1 MERVVT
7 SEVHYSDEEFG
18 DNSNDSG
25 GHVLNREPDEY
36 LDGIPLYLSR
46 YRLVF
51 PKADQTEASSST
63 AASESGDSDGSGSDE
78 PVRRRRPKRKSVDV
92 ASSLTSRRYT
102 EQHLTIYH
110 SKETTIAAVG
120 LQLWKASFLLA
131 DYLIHQFTGRR
142 ALEPKRARPSQFDG
156 GCIIELGCGCGFIGA
171 VLAHLLQS
179 PCPAFITDY
188 TADILKVAK
197 RNLQANDHLTAL
209 GGSYAT
215 HDTDKMPRCRILD
228 WNEKDLF
235 IRTDKPSVCN
245 SFSSAVSLAEDLFL
259 FSDGDLQ
266 QIMIS
271 KQLMLV
277 GADIVYDNELT
288 IKFLE
293 TSARI
298 LLRHHHSSSQAL
310 ADLNG
315 SGYKLPTGV
324 LIVALEKRFNFELE
338 SQSVAAHG
346 YKTFLQ
352 FINADNTVDA
362 SQDVAM
368 TCSTDDEKGRYYWK
382 GCLANML
389 FPQYFMDYERTE
401 YLELWQL
408 ELFAV

>member
-1 MERVVT
+1 
-7 SEVHYSDEEFG
+7 
-18 DNSNDSG
+18 
-25 GHVLNREPDEY
+25 
-36 LDGIPLYLSR
+36 
-46 YRLVF
+46 
-51 PKADQTEASSST
+51 
-63 AASESGDSDGSGSDE
+63 
-78 PVRRRRPKRKSVDV
+78 
-92 ASSLTSRRYT
+92 
-102 EQHLTIYH
+102 
-110 SKETTIAAVG
+110 
-120 LQLWKASFLLA
+120 
-131 DYLIHQFTGRR
+131 
-142 ALEPKRARPSQFDG
+142 
-156 GCIIELGCGCGFIGA
+156 
-171 VLAHLLQS
+171 
-179 PCPAFITDY
+179 
-188 TADILKVAK
+188 
-197 RNLQANDHLTAL
+197 
-209 GGSYAT
+209 
-215 HDTDKMPRCRILD
+215 
-228 WNEKDLF
+228 
-235 IRTDKPSVCN
+235 VCN

-352 FINADNTVDA
+352 FINVDNTVDA